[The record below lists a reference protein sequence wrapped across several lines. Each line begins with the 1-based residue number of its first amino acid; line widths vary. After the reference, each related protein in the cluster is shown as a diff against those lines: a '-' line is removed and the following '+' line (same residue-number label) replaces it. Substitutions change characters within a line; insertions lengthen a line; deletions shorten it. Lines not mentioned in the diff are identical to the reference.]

1 MAIKINIGTLNEGY
15 QQIGLSA
22 GFRELGLTD
31 NVVKENVDISLELFK
46 SIHQLDIKVKISGF
60 LWMDCDRC
68 LEEFYKP
75 FESEFEIVYVQ
86 KAAREDEIDEDYIR
100 TYNPFM
106 KTIDLTNDI
115 KEMIILSVPMK
126 KLPDEN
132 KDGSCSWCGKTKDYW
147 NSIIID
153 EDELKS
159 IDNN

>member
-1 MAIKINIGTLNEGY
+1 MAIKINIATLNEGS
-15 QQIGLSA
+15 QQIVLSA
-22 GFRELGLTD
+22 DFRELGFEENFVKD
-31 NVVKENVDISLELFK
+31 NVDVSLEFYK
-46 SIHQLDIKVKISGF
+46 STHQLDVKVKISGS
-60 LWMDCDRC
+60 LRMDCDRC

-75 FESEFEIVYVQ
+75 FETKFEMVYVQ
-86 KAAREDEIDEDYIR
+86 KAEREDEIDEDYIR

-115 KEMIILSVPMK
+115 KEMVILSVPMK

-147 NSIIID
+147 NSVIID

-159 IDNN
+159 MNNN